1 MGRDGTGVKKAT
13 ESSIQI
19 EFTYKGIRC
28 RERIKLKPTAANLKK
43 CERHRESIIYAIE
56 NDTFDYSV
64 TFPDSKARFKFSEQT
79 ALTAGEWL
87 RMWLNK
93 KEPMIKSSTWTGY
106 YKIIKNQLI
115 PAFGTIPLAE
125 LKKKD
130 VRQWCETLTCSNKRI
145 ANIISPLRDALQHAY
160 DDELIN
166 DNPLYN
172 FRFKRAEKP
181 KVSDIDP
188 FTAEEQHS
196 ILSVLDGQAK
206 NLIKFAFWTGLRTS
220 ELIAIEWQ
228 DVDFIKEVIKINR
241 ARTQAAS
248 KPETTKT
255 KAGEREVK
263 LLPPAL
269 DAIFDQKKYT
279 FLEGKQIFYNPR
291 TDKPW
296 TGDQPIRRTLWQPAL
311 KLAGVRYRR
320 PYQTRHSYASYLLSS
335 GENIAWISNQ
345 LGHSNVL
352 VTAKVYARF
361 MADAAPKA
369 GENAVK
375 IFWNKQEQ

>member
-1 MGRDGTGVKKAT
+1 
-13 ESSIQI
+13 
-19 EFTYKGIRC
+19 
-28 RERIKLKPTAANLKK
+28 
-43 CERHRESIIYAIE
+43 
-56 NDTFDYSV
+56 
-64 TFPDSKARFKFSEQT
+64 
-79 ALTAGEWL
+79 
-87 RMWLNK
+87 
-93 KEPMIKSSTWTGY
+93 
-106 YKIIKNQLI
+106 
-115 PAFGTIPLAE
+115 
-125 LKKKD
+125 
-130 VRQWCETLTCSNKRI
+130 
-145 ANIISPLRDALQHAY
+145 
-160 DDELIN
+160 
-166 DNPLYN
+166 
-172 FRFKRAEKP
+172 
-181 KVSDIDP
+181 
-188 FTAEEQHS
+188 
-196 ILSVLDGQAK
+196 
-206 NLIKFAFWTGLRTS
+206 
-220 ELIAIEWQ
+220 LIAIEWQ

-241 ARTQAAS
+241 ARTQAAG

-296 TGDQPIRRTLWQPAL
+296 TGDQPIRRTLCQPAL

-335 GENIAWISNQ
+335 DENIAWISNQ

-361 MADAAPKA
+361 MTDAAPKA